1 MAPANST
8 VLVVEQ
14 TLKNGHHE
22 HPFPQGESQ
31 LPPASPGGFLRS
43 ANGSDLGSSYYSF

>member
-1 MAPANST
+1 MAPVTIT

-22 HPFPQGESQ
+22 HPFPQGVSYLLLLQERLS
-31 LPPASPGGFLRS
+31 RS
-43 ANGSDLGSSYYSF
+43 ANWSDLGSSYYSF